1 MLGRIRALGKFGM
14 GETVVYVSCP
24 VVSRNLH
31 GVPLGGGGANKQT
44 TGTRSWGRCPGE
56 PLARRQGSPPRPPCF
71 GGNVVHGYI
80 VLPRPVFVCKSE
92 RGHFIIEPIEP
103 SNVFTSM
110 ESVGDTHALNQAKG
124 LAAAR
129 RGEEG

>member
-31 GVPLGGGGANKQT
+31 GVPLGGGGKQANNWDT
-44 TGTRSWGRCPGE
+44 FLGRCPGE

-92 RGHFIIEPIEP
+92 RGHFIIEP

-129 RGEEG
+129 Q